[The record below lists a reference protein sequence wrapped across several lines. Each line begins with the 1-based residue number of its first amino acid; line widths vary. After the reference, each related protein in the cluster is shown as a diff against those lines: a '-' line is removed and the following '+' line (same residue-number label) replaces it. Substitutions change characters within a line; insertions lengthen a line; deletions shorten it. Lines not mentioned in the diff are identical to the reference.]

1 MNSDAGE
8 FGGSGMKTRS
18 RLTAEAVP
26 FHGQPF
32 SIRIALPPFS
42 ALLFKHKTAPKRT
55 EAEPPE
61 EFPDTVDRTTKGKG
75 K

>member
-1 MNSDAGE
+1 
-8 FGGSGMKTRS
+8 MKTRS

-26 FHGQPF
+26 FHGQPH

-42 ALLFKHKTAPKRT
+42 ALLFKHKPAAKGPST
-55 EAEPPE
+55 EKQVEL
-61 EFPDTVDRTTKGKG
+61 PDTADRTTKGKG